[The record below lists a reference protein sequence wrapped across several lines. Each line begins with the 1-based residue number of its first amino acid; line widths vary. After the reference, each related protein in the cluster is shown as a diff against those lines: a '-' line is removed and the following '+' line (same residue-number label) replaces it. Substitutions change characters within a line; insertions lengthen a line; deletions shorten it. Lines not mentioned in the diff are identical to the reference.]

1 MLKLAKPINR
11 NVPSYHEEVFV
22 QQYDRLLEK
31 ALRMTQGDRVAAEDL
46 VQEAFVQ
53 FTFTRPDLDSIKF
66 LEGYLYGL
74 MRNLHL
80 MDLRRATH
88 SRSEP
93 LALIDFD
100 SVEIGLRSRDLSQVM
115 QTKNELALIC
125 RYACRRKKTSKAGS
139 VLILRFFHGYYPSE
153 ISQII
158 QSSRPVVSELLQ
170 VGRNEAHRY
179 TEDPRSLSFFG
190 PPDDRD
196 DALEAGLSYAEI
208 LGGLRRSIFRSR
220 TGPCLSISELE
231 AIYRVARRE
240 PVDVEVL
247 DHLVSCHQCLDSVN
261 AMLNLPL
268 LADRNPTDMLS
279 PNKEKKGGGGSDGP
293 DDPGSGSAN
302 LEDIRQK
309 CRRRARSVFEHEP
322 RELCVSVNGDRQ
334 FWQKIASAT
343 SEQTFSLEHTDD
355 IKLIEISSEQGI
367 RLLMLQVAEAAEQ
380 SGEVALSGGRILRV
394 SFDKSHSRPLLSVCY
409 EDPNYL
415 GEPELT
421 YQAHSTEAADTTAHT
436 ENIDAVNRR
445 GVSPRAPIVYPV
457 SSLIEEGA
465 PTERRPYDLREML
478 RASIFG
484 RFAILKVAT
493 ALVVLA
499 IIAGVLLFKSYK
511 PTELVK
517 VPLAEDLLQRSAS
530 AEQAFLNRT
539 DTVLHR
545 SIKVDR
551 RELNAAAKQDQTSVH
566 KIEIWRS
573 AEKGLTA
580 RRLFDQQD
588 RLVAGL
594 WQRSDGVQTFYQ
606 HGKAPELKLVAKNQ
620 QAISWFTFW
629 QEEPTAETFKRI
641 VGGNNDNLLTV
652 EELASTYLIS
662 YAAGSAADLPVVKAS
677 VVLAK
682 ADLHVT
688 EMTVVVNEQTA
699 SAKSLQLVEYH
710 FTESS
715 FERHSP
721 STVPSSTFEP
731 EKELLGGEPSRVNNA
746 NPVSPAATAPGTTL
760 RRVATPDLEVEL
772 LRLLHEARADLGE
785 QITVTRTHDG
795 LLRVSGVVETEERKT
810 EILSTIRP
818 LINTH
823 AVSIDLETVG
833 EALKQPAPVS
843 PDATSSALEL
853 AISSEPA
860 TMPVEND
867 LRKYFER
874 EGDRA
879 GELSQQFAMRMVT
892 RSRKSMTH
900 IYALKRLLRQFSAA
914 EFKELSVDAKVK
926 WLSLLQAHARAFKT
940 EADLM
945 RADLQPVFFAG
956 QSPSSAEA
964 PSQGDVSSTVAN
976 AEQLVNLAT
985 ANDRIIRY
993 SFTTSTDRSSQQT
1006 IKSREFWNS
1015 MDHATRLAAQI
1026 VGSSL

>member
-11 NVPSYHEEVFV
+11 NVPSCHEEVFV

-53 FTFTRPDLDSIKF
+53 FTFARPDLDSIQF
-66 LEGYLYGL
+66 LDAYLYGM
-74 MRNLHL
+74 MRNLRL

-125 RYACRRKKTSKAGS
+125 RYACQRKRTSKAGS

-153 ISQII
+153 ISQVI

-170 VGRNEAHRY
+170 VGRNEAHRF
-179 TEDPRSLSFFG
+179 TEDPRSLSFLG
-190 PPDDRD
+190 TPDNHD
-196 DALEAGLSYAEI
+196 DSIEAGLSYAEI

-231 AIYRVARRE
+231 AIYRVSRRE

-293 DDPGSGSAN
+293 GDPTGGSAN
-302 LEDIRQK
+302 LEEIRQK

-334 FWQKIASAT
+334 YWQKIASAT
-343 SEQTFSLEHTDD
+343 SEQTFSLEPTDD

-367 RLLMLQVAEAAEQ
+367 RLLMLQVEAAAEQ
-380 SGEVALSGGRILRV
+380 SGEVALSGGRMLRV
-394 SFDKSHSRPLLSVCY
+394 SFDKSNSRPLLRVCY
-409 EDPNYL
+409 ENPNYL
-415 GEPELT
+415 GET
-421 YQAHSTEAADTTAHT
+421 YQAADTPPQIETIGWR
-436 ENIDAVNRR
+436 ERLK
-445 GVSPRAPIVYPV
+445 G
-457 SSLIEEGA
+457 SL
-465 PTERRPYDLREML
+465 
-478 RASIFG
+478 ASVFSG
-484 RFAILKVAT
+484 MAIPKVAT
-493 ALVVLA
+493 A
-499 IIAGVLLFKSYK
+499 IVLLALIVGFLLYKGHK
-511 PTELVK
+511 PTELVR

-530 AEQAFLNRT
+530 AEQAFLTRT

-551 RELNAAAKQDQTSVH
+551 RELTASRQQDQTSVH

-573 AEKGLTA
+573 AEKGLTT

-606 HGKAPELKLVAKNQ
+606 HGKVPELKLAAKNQ
-620 QAISWFTFW
+620 QPISLATFW

-641 VGGNNDNLLTV
+641 VGAEDDKLLTV

-662 YAAGSAADLPVVKAS
+662 YAARSVGDAPVVKAS

-688 EMTVVVNEQTA
+688 EMTVVVNEEVA
-699 SAKSLQLVEYH
+699 SAKSAPSKRLVEYH
-710 FTESS
+710 FIESS

-731 EKELLGGEPSRVNNA
+731 EKDLLAAEPSRVSNA
-746 NPVSPAATAPGTTL
+746 TPVTPAANAPTV

-818 LINTH
+818 VIDTH
-823 AVSIDLETVG
+823 AVSVDLQTVA
-833 EALKQPAPVS
+833 EALKQPATPA
-843 PDATSSALEL
+843 PDTTPPTLEL
-853 AISSEPA
+853 SISTEAA

-879 GELSQQFAMRMVT
+879 GELSQQFAMRMIT

-926 WLSLLQAHARAFKT
+926 WLALLQAHARAYKS

-945 RADLQPVFFAG
+945 RAELQPVFFAG
-956 QSPSSAEA
+956 HASRSTDA
-964 PSQGDVSSTVAN
+964 PSQGDAMSAIAN

-985 ANDRIIRY
+985 ANDRIVRY
-993 SFTTSTDRSSQQT
+993 SFTTSSEVSSQQT
-1006 IKSREFWNS
+1006 IKSREFLDA
-1015 MDHATRLAAQI
+1015 MEQATRLAAQI